1 MKLFTFIAFLAVL
14 FITHLNTRSHAD
26 RKEDHEIF
34 DLVTALEASEG
45 VVPTFYS
52 WLDVPSTA
60 TLVQINKAY
69 RKKSIQLHPDK
80 NPGVK
85 DIHETFARLGVIA
98 TILKDTEGRKRYD
111 FFYKNGVPKWRGSG
125 YYYARFRP
133 GLGTVLVF
141 LTILTSG
148 LQYLVQTLNYKR
160 DLRRVELAIRDARLA
175 AWGPKMEPLQ
185 GKRKVKVNLGGGPRQ
200 NEDGDVIA
208 GKMLDMVVEQD
219 NVFILDP
226 SGSLHLLD
234 TSSATPAAISR
245 TWFIELLISSI
256 RKFRYSK
263 ENFQQEVDNEQSAP
277 TIDRPD
283 SPASG
288 TAMHSGASE
297 GEEPRQAGYVAAVK
311 AGGRRRKATRKR

>member
-1 MKLFTFIAFLAVL
+1 MKLFVFVAFLAVL
-14 FITHLNTRSHAD
+14 VTVVSAWT
-26 RKEDHEIF
+26 KEDHEIF
-34 DLVTALEASEG
+34 DLVTALEVSEG
-45 VVPTFYS
+45 RGTTFYS

-60 TLVQINKAY
+60 TLVEINKAY

-85 DIHETFARLGVIA
+85 GIHERFARLGVIA
-98 TILKDTEGRKRYD
+98 TILKNPEERKRYD

-148 LQYLVQTLNYKR
+148 LQYLVQTLNYRR
-160 DLRRVELAIRDARLA
+160 DLMRIELAIQDARLA

-185 GKRKVKVNLGGGPRQ
+185 GKRKVKVNLGGGARQ
-200 NEDGDVIA
+200 DGAGNIVP

-219 NVFILDP
+219 NVFILDS
-226 SGSLHLLD
+226 SGNLHLLD
-234 TSSATPAAISR
+234 TNSATPAAISR

-256 RKFRYSK
+256 RKFSYSK
-263 ENFQQEVDNEQSAP
+263 ENTGNDVDDGPSAP
-277 TIDRPD
+277 TVDRPD
-283 SPASG
+283 SPV
-288 TAMHSGASE
+288 SGASD
-297 GEEPRQAGYVAAVK
+297 GEEPRQAEYAAAVK
-311 AGGRRRKATRKR
+311 AGGRRRKAVRKR

>member
-1 MKLFTFIAFLAVL
+1 MKLFVFVAFLAVL
-14 FITHLNTRSHAD
+14 VTVVSAWT
-26 RKEDHEIF
+26 KEDHEIF
-34 DLVTALEASEG
+34 DLVTALEVSEG
-45 VVPTFYS
+45 RGTTFYS

-60 TLVQINKAY
+60 TLVEINKAY

-85 DIHETFARLGVIA
+85 GIHERFARLGVIA
-98 TILKDTEGRKRYD
+98 TILKNPEERKRYD

-160 DLRRVELAIRDARLA
+160 DLMRIELAIQDARLA

-185 GKRKVKVNLGGGPRQ
+185 GKRKVKVNLGGGARQ
-200 NEDGDVIA
+200 DGAGNIVP

-226 SGSLHLLD
+226 SGNLHILD

-245 TWFIELLISSI
+245 TWFIELLVSNI
-256 RKFRYSK
+256 RKFSYFK
-263 ENFQQEVDNEQSAP
+263 ENSGNDVDNEPSAP
-277 TIDRPD
+277 TVDRPD
-283 SPASG
+283 SPV
-288 TAMHSGASE
+288 SGASE
-297 GEEPRQAGYVAAVK
+297 GEEPRQAEHAAAVK
-311 AGGRRRKATRKR
+311 AGGRRRKAARKR

>member
-1 MKLFTFIAFLAVL
+1 MKLFIFVAFLAVL
-14 FITHLNTRSHAD
+14 VTVVSAWT
-26 RKEDHEIF
+26 KEDHEIF

-45 VVPTFYS
+45 KGTTFYS

-69 RKKSIQLHPDK
+69 RKKSMQLHPDK

-85 DIHETFARLGVIA
+85 DIHEKFARLGVIA

-185 GKRKVKVNLGGGPRQ
+185 GKRKVKVNLGGGPRRD
-200 NEDGDVIA
+200 EDGNVVA

-245 TWFIELLISSI
+245 TWFIELLIGSI

-263 ENFQQEVDNEQSAP
+263 DNSHKEVDDEQSAP
-277 TIDRPD
+277 TVNRPD

-288 TAMHSGASE
+288 TATHSGASE
-297 GEEPRQAGYVAAVK
+297 GEEPRQAGYAATVK

>member
-1 MKLFTFIAFLAVL
+1 MKLFVFVAFLAVL
-14 FITHLNTRSHAD
+14 VTVVSAWT
-26 RKEDHEIF
+26 KEDHEIF
-34 DLVTALEASEG
+34 DLVTALEVSEG
-45 VVPTFYS
+45 RGTTFYS

-60 TLVQINKAY
+60 TLMEINKAY

-85 DIHETFARLGVIA
+85 GIHERFARLGVIA
-98 TILKDTEGRKRYD
+98 TILKNPEERKRYD

-160 DLRRVELAIRDARLA
+160 DLMRIELAIRDARLA

-185 GKRKVKVNLGGGPRQ
+185 GKRKVKVNLGGGARQ
-200 NEDGDVIA
+200 DGAGNIVP

-226 SGSLHLLD
+226 SGNLHILD

-256 RKFRYSK
+256 RKFSYSK
-263 ENFQQEVDNEQSAP
+263 ENSGNDVDNEPSVP
-277 TIDRPD
+277 TVDRPD
-283 SPASG
+283 SPV
-288 TAMHSGASE
+288 SGASE
-297 GEEPRQAGYVAAVK
+297 GEEPRQAEYAAAVK
-311 AGGRRRKATRKR
+311 AGGRRRKAARKR

>member
-1 MKLFTFIAFLAVL
+1 MRLFIFVAFLAVL
-14 FITHLNTRSHAD
+14 ATVSAWT
-26 RKEDHEIF
+26 KEDHEIF
-34 DLVTALEASEG
+34 DLVTALEVSEG
-45 VVPTFYS
+45 KGTTFYS

-69 RKKSIQLHPDK
+69 RKKSMQLHPDK

-85 DIHETFARLGVIA
+85 DIHERFARLGVIA

-200 NEDGDVIA
+200 DEDGNVIA

-245 TWFIELLISSI
+245 TWLVELLINSI
-256 RKFRYSK
+256 RKFYYSK
-263 ENFQQEVDNEQSAP
+263 ENSQQEVDNEQSAP
-277 TIDRPD
+277 TIDNPD
-283 SPASG
+283 SPANG
-288 TAMHSGASE
+288 TVTHSGASE
-297 GEEPRQAGYVAAVK
+297 GEEQPRQAGYAAAVK
-311 AGGRRRKATRKR
+311 AGGRRRKVTRKR

>member
-1 MKLFTFIAFLAVL
+1 MKLFVFVAFLAVL
-14 FITHLNTRSHAD
+14 VTVVSAWT
-26 RKEDHEIF
+26 KEDHEIF
-34 DLVTALEASEG
+34 DLVTALEVSEG
-45 VVPTFYS
+45 RGTTFYS

-60 TLVQINKAY
+60 TLVEINKAY

-85 DIHETFARLGVIA
+85 GIHERFARLGVIA
-98 TILKDTEGRKRYD
+98 TILKNPEERKRYD

-160 DLRRVELAIRDARLA
+160 DLMRIELAIRDARLA

-185 GKRKVKVNLGGGPRQ
+185 GKRKVKVNLGGGARQ
-200 NEDGDVIA
+200 DGAGNIVP

-226 SGSLHLLD
+226 SGNLHILD

-256 RKFRYSK
+256 RKFSYSK
-263 ENFQQEVDNEQSAP
+263 ENSGNDVDNEPSVP
-277 TIDRPD
+277 TVDRPD
-283 SPASG
+283 SPV
-288 TAMHSGASE
+288 SGASE
-297 GEEPRQAGYVAAVK
+297 GEEPRQAEYAAAVK
-311 AGGRRRKATRKR
+311 AGGRRRKAARKR